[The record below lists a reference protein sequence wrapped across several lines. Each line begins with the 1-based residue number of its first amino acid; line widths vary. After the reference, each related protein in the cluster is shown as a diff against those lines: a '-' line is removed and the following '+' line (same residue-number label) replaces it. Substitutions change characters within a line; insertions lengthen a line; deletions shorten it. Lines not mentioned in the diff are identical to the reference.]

1 MMSRFFTVLVMLLL
15 ISSLQAAEW
24 SGKVASEYRVFTE
37 TPVDSRQHGNNLSI
51 LAEPEYYT
59 EWDDS
64 QSLLV
69 KAFVRWDEGDDERS
83 HADIRE
89 LVWQKV
95 ADDWELKVG
104 ISKVYWGV
112 TESQHLVDIINQ
124 TDLVENIDGEEKLGQ
139 PLVNLTL
146 IESWGVIDLFV
157 LPGFRERTFP
167 GVNGRLRSIPHVDT
181 KQAKYESSD
190 EEKHI
195 DYAIRWFDNFNEWDV
210 GLSFFSGTSRDPRFI
225 PGLNSQGE
233 QVFIPFYDLITQVGL
248 DVQATFDKWLLKLE
262 WINRNGQGND
272 YNAATAGF
280 EYTFYGIAQSD
291 ADIGLLVE
299 YLYDDRGSSAA
310 TPFQND
316 ILFGTR
322 LTLNNAQS
330 TEFLIGSVVDYE
342 KQSPSLNIEG
352 SHRLSDN
359 LKLNVEARFFKE
371 TSVTD
376 LANFFRSD
384 DFMLVELEYYF

>member
-1 MMSRFFTVLVMLLL
+1 MLLL